1 MFSDPI
7 CAIATPYGVGA
18 ISIIR
23 CSGNNCHE
31 LVNKV
36 FKGKDLTKAKSNT
49 LNYGYIVDGNDTI
62 DEVMVSVFRAPHCF
76 TGEES
81 IEINCHGGIYNT
93 NRVLECLLANGFRM
107 AEPGEFSRRAFLNGR
122 IDLTQSEAIMDVI
135 NSSNDLALRA
145 SVHSLRKSTNKLV
158 VSMRDHLVD
167 LISKIEVNIDY
178 PEYDD
183 AIVMTDEIAIPML
196 NELIKECED
205 VLENSKISVV
215 AIHGIKTAI
224 VGKPNVGKSSLLNR
238 LLEEDKAIVTDIAGT
253 TRDTIEGDLNL
264 GGVTLK
270 LIDTAGIR
278 KSDDVVEQIGIERSK
293 KAISEAELIL
303 LLLNPTSEISDTDK
317 ELLELTKDKTRII
330 IYNKADLAKDFKAL
344 DDSIIISAKTGEG
357 IEKLEKKLIEITRI
371 NEFNVND
378 SNYLTNTRHVAK
390 MREPLNSL
398 RQALDGCKMHLDIDM
413 IELDVKAAW
422 YSLGEIIGD
431 TNSDTL
437 ITELFSRFCLGK

>member
-1 MFSDPI
+1 MYNEPI

-23 CSGNNCHE
+23 CSGDDSIK
-31 LVNKV
+31 LVNNI
-36 FKGKDLTKAKSNT
+36 FKGKDLTKAKANT
-49 LNYGYIVDGNDTI
+49 INYGYILDNGEII
-62 DEVMVSVFRAPHCF
+62 DEVMVSIFKGPHSF
-76 TGEES
+76 TGEDSCEV
-81 IEINCHGGIYNT
+81 NCHGGIYNT
-93 NRVLECLLANGFRM
+93 NRVLEALLANGFRL

-122 IDLTQSEAIMDVI
+122 IDLTQSEAIMDI
-135 NSSNDLALRA
+135 ITSSNDLALKA

-158 VSMRDHLVD
+158 VNMRDHLVD

-196 NELIKECED
+196 KELISECED
-205 VLENSKISVV
+205 VLENSKIAIS
-215 AIHGIKTAI
+215 AIHGVKTAI
-224 VGKPNVGKSSLLNR
+224 IGRPNVGKSSLLNR

-253 TRDTIEGDLNL
+253 TRDIVEGSLNI

-278 KSDDVVEQIGIERSK
+278 ESNDVVEQIGIERSK
-293 KAISEAELIL
+293 KALNDAELVLLIL
-303 LLLNPTSEISDTDK
+303 DSSSELTDIDENLLD
-317 ELLELTKDKTRII
+317 LTKDKKRIV
-330 IYNKADLAKDFKAL
+330 IYNKADIDNATNKIEG
-344 DDSIIISAKTGEG
+344 SITISAKTGEG
-357 IEKLEKKLIEITRI
+357 IESLEKRLIEITRI

-378 SNYLTNTRHVAK
+378 SNYLNNSRHVAK
-390 MREPLNSL
+390 MREALTSL
-398 RQALDGCKMHLDIDM
+398 KQALDGCINHIDIDM

>member
-1 MFSDPI
+1 MNEPI

-23 CSGNNCHE
+23 CSGHGSLE
-31 LVNKV
+31 LVNNV
-36 FKGKDLTKAKSNT
+36 FKGKDLTKGKPNT
-49 LNYGYIVDGNDTI
+49 MYHGYIVDNGDTI
-62 DEVMVSVFRAPHCF
+62 DEVMVSVFHAPHCF

-81 IEINCHGGIYNT
+81 AEINCHGGIYNT
-93 NRVLECLLANGFRM
+93 NRVLECLLAHGFRM

-135 NSSNDLALRA
+135 SASNDLALRA

-158 VSMRDHLVD
+158 CDMRSHLVD

-196 NELIKECED
+196 NDLIKECEM

-253 TRDTIEGDLNL
+253 TRDTIEGDLNI

-293 KAISEAELIL
+293 KALAEAELALVIL
-303 LLLNPTSEISDTDK
+303 DPTQELNDIDK
-317 ELLELTKDKTRII
+317 ELLDLTKDKKRII
-330 IYNKADLAKDFKAL
+330 IYNKADIKRNNDLL
-344 DDSIIISAKTGEG
+344 EDSIVISAKTGEG
-357 IEKLEKKLIEITRI
+357 VEKLEQKLIEITRI

-378 SNYLTNTRHVAK
+378 NNYLTNARHVAK
-390 MREPLNSL
+390 MREALNSL
-398 RQALDGCKMHLDIDM
+398 KSALDGCKQHLDIDM
-413 IELDVKAAW
+413 IELDVKSAW

>member
-1 MFSDPI
+1 MFNDPI

-23 CSGNNCHE
+23 CSGENCHQ
-31 LVNKV
+31 LVNQI
-36 FKGKDLTKAKSNT
+36 FKGKDLTKAKPNT
-49 LNYGYIVDGNDTI
+49 INYGYIVDEGQAI
-62 DEVMVSVFRAPHCF
+62 DEVLISIFKAPHCF

-81 IEINCHGGIYNT
+81 LEINCHGGIYNT
-93 NRVLECLLANGFRM
+93 NRVLECLLSHGFRM

-135 NSSNDLALRA
+135 NSSSDIALRA

-158 VSMRDHLVD
+158 VNMRSHLVD

-196 NELIKECED
+196 EELIKECND
-205 VLENSKISVV
+205 VLDNSKISVV

-278 KSDDVVEQIGIERSK
+278 NSDDVVEKIGIERSK
-293 KAISEAELIL
+293 RAINDAELIL
-303 LLLNPTSEISDTDK
+303 LMLDPTNELSDVDK
-317 ELLELTKDKTRII
+317 ELLELTKSKTRII
-330 IYNKADLAKDFKAL
+330 IYNKADLKNDFKPEEN
-344 DDSIIISAKTGEG
+344 SILISAKTGEG
-357 IEKLEKKLIEITRI
+357 IELLEKKLIEITRI

-378 SNYLTNTRHVAK
+378 SNYLTNARHVAK
-390 MREPLNSL
+390 MREALNSL
-398 RQALDGCKMHLDIDM
+398 NQALDGCKNHIDIDM

>member
-1 MFSDPI
+1 MNDPI

-23 CSGNNCHE
+23 CSGHNTLK
-31 LVNKV
+31 LVNNV
-36 FKGKDLTKAKSNT
+36 FKGKDLTLAKANT
-49 LNYGYIVDGNDTI
+49 LNYGYIVDDNQTI
-62 DEVMVSVFRAPHCF
+62 DEVMVSVFHAPHCF

-81 IEINCHGGIYNT
+81 CEINCHGGIYNT
-93 NRVLECLLANGFRM
+93 NRVLECLLAHGFKL

-135 NSSNDLALRA
+135 SSSNDLALRA
-145 SVHSLRKSTNKLV
+145 SVNSLRKSTNKLV
-158 VSMRDHLVD
+158 VNMRSHLVD

-196 NELIKECED
+196 HDLIDECET
-205 VLENSKISVV
+205 VLENSKIAVV

-224 VGKPNVGKSSLLNR
+224 VGRPNVGKSSLLNR

-293 KAISEAELIL
+293 KALEEAELVL
-303 LLLNPTSEISDTDK
+303 LLLEPTDELKDEDK
-317 ELLELTKDKTRII
+317 ELLKLSEGKKRII
-330 IYNKADLAKDFKAL
+330 IYNKADLKQRFTPL
-344 DDSIIISAKTGEG
+344 PDSIIISAKTGDG
-357 IEKLEKKLIEITRI
+357 VEKLEKALIEITRI

-378 SNYLTNTRHVAK
+378 SNYLNNARHVAK
-390 MREPLNSL
+390 MREALTSL
-398 RQALDGCKMHLDIDM
+398 KSALKGCEDHIDIDM
-413 IELDVKAAW
+413 MELDVKSAW

>member
-1 MFSDPI
+1 MINDAI

-23 CSGNNCHE
+23 CSGFNSIK
-31 LVNKV
+31 LVNDI
-36 FKGKDLTKAKSNT
+36 FKGKDLTKVKGNT
-49 LNYGYIVDGNDTI
+49 INYGYIEDDGVII
-62 DEVMVSVFRAPHCF
+62 DEVMVSVFKGPHSF
-76 TGEES
+76 TGEDSCEV
-81 IEINCHGGIYNT
+81 NCHGGIYNT
-93 NRVLECLLANGFRM
+93 NRVLECLLSHGFKM

-122 IDLTQSEAIMDVI
+122 IDLTQSEAIMDII
-135 NSSNDLALRA
+135 NSESDLALRA
-145 SVHSLRKSTNKLV
+145 SVNSLRKSTNKLV
-158 VSMRDHLVD
+158 VNMRSHLVD

-196 NELIKECED
+196 NELIEECED
-205 VLENSKISVV
+205 VLENSKISQV
-215 AIHGIKTAI
+215 AVNGIKTAI

-238 LLEEDKAIVTDIAGT
+238 LLSEERAIVTDIAGT
-253 TRDTIEGDLNL
+253 TRDTIEGKLNL
-264 GGVTLK
+264 GGVVLK

-278 KSDDVVEQIGIERSK
+278 ESEDLVEKIGIEKSK
-293 KAISEAELIL
+293 KVIEEAELVL
-303 LLLNPTSEISDTDK
+303 LLLNPTEELDEVDN
-317 ELLELTKDKTRII
+317 ELLNLTKDKQRII
-330 IYNKADLAKDFKAL
+330 IYNKSDLNSDFKMI
-344 DDSIIISAKTGEG
+344 DGSIAISAKTGDG
-357 IEKLEKKLIEITRI
+357 VEKLEKKLIEITKI

-378 SNYLTNTRHVAK
+378 SNYLTNTRHIAK
-390 MREPLNSL
+390 MREALSSL
-398 RQALDGCKMHLDIDM
+398 KSALEGAKNHIDIDM

>member
-1 MFSDPI
+1 MLNEPI

-23 CSGNNCHE
+23 CSGIGCQK
-31 LVNKV
+31 LVNDV
-36 FKGKDLTKAKSNT
+36 FKGKDLTKAKHNT
-49 LNYGYIVDGNDTI
+49 LNYGYIIDNGEAI
-62 DEVMVSVFRAPHCF
+62 DEVMVSIFKAPHCF

-81 IEINCHGGIYNT
+81 CEINCHGGLYNT
-93 NRVLECLLANGFRM
+93 NRVLECLLSHGFRL
-107 AEPGEFSRRAFLNGR
+107 AEPGEFSKRAFMNGR

-135 NSSNDLALRA
+135 SSSNDLALRA
-145 SVHSLRKSTNKLV
+145 SVNSLRKSTNKLIV
-158 VSMRDHLVD
+158 GMRSHLVD

-196 NELIKECED
+196 NDLIKECKD
-205 VLENSKISVV
+205 VLDNSKIAVV

-253 TRDTIEGDLNL
+253 TRDTIEGDLNI

-278 KSDDVVEQIGIERSK
+278 KSEDVVEQIGIERSK
-293 KAISEAELIL
+293 KALEEAELVL
-303 LLLNPTSEISDTDK
+303 VMLEPTNDLSDTDK
-317 ELLELTKDKTRII
+317 ELLELTKDKKRII
-330 IYNKADLAKDFKAL
+330 IYNKSDLNKNFKPL
-344 DDSIIISAKTGEG
+344 PDSIIISAKTGDG
-357 IEKLEKKLIEITRI
+357 VEKLEKKLIEITRI

-378 SNYLTNTRHVAK
+378 SNYLNNARHVAK
-390 MREPLNSL
+390 MREALTSL
-398 RQALDGCKMHLDIDM
+398 EQALDGCKMHLDIDM

>member
-1 MFSDPI
+1 MYNEPI

-23 CSGNNCHE
+23 CSGDNTHT
-31 LVNKV
+31 LVNKI
-36 FKGKDLTKAKSNT
+36 FKGKDLTKVKANT
-49 LNYGYIVDGNDTI
+49 INYGYIIDDGNII
-62 DEVMVSVFRAPHCF
+62 DEVMVSVFKAPHCF

-93 NRVLECLLANGFRM
+93 NRVLECLLSHGFRL
-107 AEPGEFSRRAFLNGR
+107 AEPGEFSKRAFLNGR
-122 IDLTQSEAIMDVI
+122 IDLTQSEAIMDI
-135 NSSNDLALRA
+135 ISSSNDLALRA
-145 SVHSLRKSTNKLV
+145 SVNSLRKSTNKLV
-158 VSMRDHLVD
+158 VNMREHLVD

-196 NELIKECED
+196 KDLISECNT
-205 VLENSKISVV
+205 VLENSKIAIS

-224 VGKPNVGKSSLLNR
+224 IGKPNVGKSSLLNR

-253 TRDTIEGDLNL
+253 TRDIIEGSLNI

-278 KSDDVVEQIGIERSK
+278 KSSDLVEQIGIERSK
-293 KAISEAELIL
+293 KALNEAELVLLIL
-303 LLLNPTSEISDTDK
+303 DSSNSLDDQDK
-317 ELLELTKDKTRII
+317 ELLELTKDKKRII
-330 IYNKADLAKDFKAL
+330 IYNKSDIDSNINKL
-344 DDSIIISAKTGEG
+344 DGSITISAKTGEG
-357 IEKLEKKLIEITRI
+357 IEELEHKLIEITKI

-378 SNYLTNTRHVAK
+378 SNYLNNARHVAK
-390 MREPLNSL
+390 MREALNSL
-398 RQALDGCKMHLDIDM
+398 NQALDGCINHVDIDM

-431 TNSDTL
+431 TDSDTL

>member
-1 MFSDPI
+1 MNDPI

-23 CSGNNCHE
+23 CSGHNCLN
-31 LVNKV
+31 LVNNI
-36 FKGKDLTKAKSNT
+36 FKGKDLTKAKANT
-49 LNYGYIVDGNDTI
+49 LNYGYIVDEGQTL
-62 DEVMVSVFRAPHCF
+62 DEVMVSVFHAPHCF

-81 IEINCHGGIYNT
+81 CEINCHGGIYNT
-93 NRVLECLLANGFRM
+93 NRVLECLLAHGFKL
-107 AEPGEFSRRAFLNGR
+107 AEPGEFSKRAFLNGR

-135 NSSNDLALRA
+135 SSSNDLALRA
-145 SVHSLRKSTNKLV
+145 SVNSLRKSTNKLV
-158 VSMRDHLVD
+158 VNMRSHLVD

-196 NELIKECED
+196 KGLIKECED
-205 VLENSKISVV
+205 VLENSKIAVV

-224 VGKPNVGKSSLLNR
+224 VGRPNVGKSSLLNR

-293 KAISEAELIL
+293 KALEEAELVL
-303 LLLNPTSEISDTDK
+303 LLLEPKDDLCDEDK
-317 ELLELTKDKTRII
+317 ELLKLSENKKRII
-330 IYNKADLAKDFKAL
+330 IYNKSDLNHKFTPL
-344 DDSIIISAKTGEG
+344 PDSIIISAKTGEG
-357 IEKLEKKLIEITRI
+357 IEKLEKNLIDITRI

-378 SNYLTNTRHVAK
+378 SNYLNNARHVAK
-390 MREPLNSL
+390 MREALTSL
-398 RQALDGCKMHLDIDM
+398 KSALKGCMDHIDIDM
-413 IELDVKAAW
+413 IELDVKSAW